1 MRILACYIENFGSL
15 HHVKC
20 SLNKGLNS
28 LNQRNGWGKSTFAVF
43 LRAMFYGLDNP
54 KNVSSYDPKDHR
66 KNLNPWQGG
75 NFGGYLEF
83 ETGGKEYRVT
93 RFFGERKS
101 DDSFE
106 LTDLETMKPSTDFTS
121 SLGEELFGIDAY
133 GYERSVYIPH
143 NDLSIGTDDS
153 VNTKLLGLLE
163 SDGKDNAYEDAVKL
177 LTDARRELKKTG
189 GRGKIDRDSE
199 EKAGLEV
206 RLRKALDGEKKTA
219 EKKTELAAAVKEKE
233 GCRAER
239 EQAEKE
245 LTEFTE
251 KNVSRGGKT
260 GMLVFGVLLIILAI
274 AAGAAGGFAVMRLPA
289 FYFYGQVVS
298 LAGAVLFLIALI
310 ILIARHFGIKKKT
323 KEFAELQDR
332 VTDKRKSF
340 EAASER
346 EGELKREIDGLN
358 REYEDPEKLRQE
370 IDRLQLAGNEDR
382 EKLGHIERTLE
393 LLSEARQ
400 SLSGHY
406 MDRLKSKFSTY
417 LEKAGMGSSGA
428 LMDTDFNISIERSG
442 ALHPVMSESSGLRD
456 IINLSARFALIDA
469 LFENDKPCVIL
480 DDVMNNLDEER
491 FVSAMRMT
499 EEFAKDCQV
508 IYLTCNSSRTPE
520 QIKKGE

>member
-28 LNQRNGWGKSTFAVF
+28 LNERNGWGKSTFAVF

-54 KNVSSYDPKDHR
+54 KNGTTYDPKDHR
-66 KNLNPWQGG
+66 KNLTPWQGG
-75 NFGGYLEF
+75 NFGGYIEF
-83 ETGGKEYRVT
+83 ETEGKAYRVT
-93 RFFGERKS
+93 RFFGERKK

-106 LTDLETMKPSTDFTS
+106 LTDLATMKPSTDFTS

-163 SDGKDNAYEDAVKL
+163 NEGGDNAYESAVKI

-199 EKAGLEV
+199 EKADLEV
-206 RLRKALDGEKKTA
+206 RLRKSLDGEKKTT
-219 EKKTELAAAVKEKE
+219 EKKNELAAAVKEKE
-233 GCRAER
+233 VYRSER

-251 KNVSRGGKT
+251 RNVSGGGKT
-260 GMLVFGVLLIILAI
+260 GMLVFGVLLIILSLAAE
-274 AAGAAGGFAVMRLPA
+274 AAGSYAVFRLPA
-289 FYFYGQVVS
+289 FYFYGQILSV
-298 LAGAVLFLIALI
+298 AGAVIFLIALI
-310 ILIARHFGIKKKT
+310 ILIVRHYGIKKKT
-323 KEFAELQDR
+323 LEFAALQDR

-340 EAASER
+340 EAASEQ
-346 EGELKREIDGLN
+346 EAELKREIDALN

-370 IDRLQLAGNEDR
+370 IDRLQTAGDKDR
-382 EKLGHIERTLE
+382 EKLDHIERTIE

-406 MDRLKSKFSTY
+406 MDRLKSRFSSY
-417 LEKAGMGSSGA
+417 LEKAGIGERGA
-428 LMDTDFNISIERSG
+428 SLDTDFNISIERSG
-442 ALHPVMSESSGLRD
+442 ALHSVMSESSGIRD

-491 FVSAMRMT
+491 FQSAMRMT
-499 EEFAKDCQV
+499 EEFAKSCQV